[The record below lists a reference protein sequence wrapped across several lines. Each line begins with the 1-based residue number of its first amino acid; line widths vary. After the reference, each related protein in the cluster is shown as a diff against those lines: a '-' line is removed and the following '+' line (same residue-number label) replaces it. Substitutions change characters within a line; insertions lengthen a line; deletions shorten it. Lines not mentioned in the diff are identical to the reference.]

1 MFLHAS
7 GSLSLLISGS
17 LLVARHASRKEDA
30 GRLRSISH
38 HAEEMHRIHV
48 NAQWMT
54 KSHRAEKAG
63 EWGWRG
69 WLWHSVSLQCLRSA
83 YPDYPFAT
91 TIITQTQH
99 HKVEA
104 FVFLVL
110 YGRDGSYVPFAKSG
124 PPLPHLAPP
133 VRHSNSMTFGLLVD
147 QRSMF
152 EGIVCGSLC
161 SKNEHK

>member
-1 MFLHAS
+1 MVLHAS
-7 GSLSLLISGS
+7 ESLSPLISGS
-17 LLVARHASRKEDA
+17 LVVARHASRKDDA
-30 GRLRSISH
+30 GRFRSISYY
-38 HAEEMHRIHV
+38 AEAMHRFHV
-48 NAQWMT
+48 NAQWMR

-63 EWGWRG
+63 GWGWRG

-104 FVFLVL
+104 FVLLVL
-110 YGRDGSYVPFAKSG
+110 CGRDGSSVLFAKSG
-124 PPLPHLAPP
+124 PPLPRSAPP
-133 VRHSNSMTFGLLVD
+133 VQHSNSMTFGLLVD
-147 QRSMF
+147 QCSMF

-161 SKNEHK
+161 SKN